1 MKYQNFAIIFVIIVL
16 PISIVLSMYIQNQ
29 TDTLTLQTRYQSKL
43 NDATYDAISA
53 YQMNSLNT
61 QRVTGESVKSY
72 VLASVNTFFT
82 TLATNLGMSSASKS
96 RLQTYVPAILFT
108 TYDGY
113 YIYSPTKTAIVAED
127 PDTGIGLTNKK
138 KEITYVK
145 SGADIDEYKKITSD
159 QVENIANGTLGNDFT
174 INSDEAKLEYN
185 YMLKP
190 FIYYSAQYKKGDNY
204 DFIASYSLDNYVTVY
219 GKKRDGR
226 NTDDIINNAYVT
238 EEFTKSGYLID
249 PNKIKL
255 SGDILIKTVTRNGD
269 ISSVEPSVDGTAT
282 YEAVIKANQSPNS
295 ASHNTVKYN
304 ILDVTSDDAYNYIN
318 YFEYGD
324 INEIGYNGYYPC
336 RKNRDGTTIRY
347 QTGDDI
353 IESTLDIEEL
363 KNNGREDDVNN
374 YLTIGGTFERNYSR
388 ISRHTNRRQRSKRI
402 LHKSIFLFK
411 MGTKQSI

>member
-190 FIYYSAQYKKGDNY
+190 FIYYSAQYKKSNNY

-219 GKKRDGR
+219 GTKSTNRSDTG
-226 NTDDIINNAYVT
+226 NYVT
-238 EEFTKSGYLID
+238 NEFTKSGYLID
-249 PNKIKL
+249 PSKIGL
-255 SGDILIKTVTRNGD
+255 RGDILIKTVTRNGG
-269 ISSVEPSVDGTAT
+269 ISSSVEPSDNGTYT
-282 YEAVIKANQSPNS
+282 YEAVINANRPENVNS
-295 ASHNTVKYN
+295 ASHNTVKYTM
-304 ILDVTSDDAYNYIN
+304 LDINSADAYNYIN
-318 YFEYGD
+318 YFDYGD
-324 INEIGYNGYYPC
+324 INELGYNGYYPC

-363 KNNGREDDVNN
+363 KNNGRGPDIDT
-374 YLTIGGTFERNYSR
+374 YLI
-388 ISRHTNRRQRSKRI
+388 NRRKFRT
-402 LHKSIFLFK
+402 
-411 MGTKQSI
+411 G